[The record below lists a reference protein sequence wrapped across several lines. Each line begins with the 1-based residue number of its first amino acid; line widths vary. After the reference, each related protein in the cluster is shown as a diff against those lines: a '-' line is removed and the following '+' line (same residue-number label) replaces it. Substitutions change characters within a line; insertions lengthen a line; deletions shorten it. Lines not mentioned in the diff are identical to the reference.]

1 MRTSRKLTQV
11 IFSLF
16 VLALM
21 SVAALAADPG
31 QAYPAASEVSDQK
44 AGSILFYNI
53 YTSAASGG
61 NTQNARIS
69 LTNTSS
75 TAGAFVHLFFVADSC
90 TVADSYICLT
100 ANQTASFLASDVDPG
115 IKGYIVA
122 VAVDV
127 NGCPTFFNNLI
138 GDEYVKF
145 SSGHAA
151 NLGAEA
157 FSYIPVITPTGAV
170 GCAADASDAT
180 LVFSGVPGGYN
191 KAPRVLA
198 VSNIPSRLDG
208 NDTMIIVNRV
218 GGWLSTGAFTT
229 GTLFGILYDDAES
242 AYSFSL
248 TGACQVMGNLSD
260 SYPRVA
266 PRFTTIIP
274 QGRSGWMK
282 IYNNASDF
290 GLLGAVIN
298 FNANAG
304 SQPGAFNGGR
314 NMHKL
319 TLTTGSS
326 TYTIPIFPPS
336 C

>member
-1 MRTSRKLTQV
+1 MRTSRKLTQALL
-11 IFSLF
+11 SLF
-16 VLALM
+16 ALTLM

-31 QAYPAASEVSDQK
+31 APYPATSEVSDQK

-75 TAGAFVHLFFVADSC
+75 TSSAFVHLFFVSDSC
-90 TVADSYICLT
+90 SVADSYICLT
-100 ANQTASFLASDVDPG
+100 PNQTASFLASDVDPG

-122 VAVDV
+122 VAVDI
-127 NGCPTFFNNLI
+127 NGCPTQHNFLI

-145 SSGHAA
+145 STGHAA

-157 FSYIPVITPTGAV
+157 FAAIAPLTT
-170 GCAADASDAT
+170 CAGSDAA
-180 LVFSGVPGGYN
+180 LQFDGAMYN

-218 GGWLSTGAFTT
+218 GGWLSTGTATT
-229 GTLFGILYDDAES
+229 GTLFGLLYDDAES

-248 TGACQVMGNLSD
+248 TGGCQIMGSLSD

-274 QGRSGWMK
+274 QGRSGWLK
-282 IYNNASDF
+282 LYNNSADN
-290 GLLGAVIN
+290 GILGAVIN

-319 TLTTGSS
+319 TLTTGAS
-326 TYTIPIFPPS
+326 TYTIPVFPPS

>member
-1 MRTSRKLTQV
+1 MKTSRKLTSV
-11 IFSLF
+11 FLTLF
-16 VLALM
+16 ALTLM
-21 SVAALAADPG
+21 SVAAMAADPG
-31 QAYPAASEVSDQK
+31 APYPATSEVSDQK
-44 AGSILFYNI
+44 AGSVLFYNI

-75 TAGAFVHLFFVADSC
+75 TSAAFVHLFFVSDSC
-90 TVADSYICLT
+90 SVADSYICLT
-100 ANQTASFLASDVDPG
+100 PNQTASFLASDVDPG

-122 VAVDV
+122 VAVDF
-127 NGCPTFFNNLI
+127 NGCPTSHNFLI

-157 FSYIPVITPTGAV
+157 FARISTPTT
-170 GCAADASDAT
+170 CAGSDAALLFDGT
-180 LVFSGVPGGYN
+180 DYN

-198 VSNIPSRLDG
+198 VSNVPSRLDG

-218 GGWLSTGAFTT
+218 GGWLSTGTFTT
-229 GTLFGILYDDAES
+229 GTLFGLLYDDAES

-248 TGACQVMGNLSD
+248 TGGCQIMGSLSD

-274 QGRSGWMK
+274 QGRSGWLK
-282 IYNNASDF
+282 LYNNATDN
-290 GLLGAVIN
+290 GILGAVIN

-319 TLTTGSS
+319 TLTTGAS
-326 TYTIPIFPPS
+326 TYTIPVFPPS

>member
-1 MRTSRKLTQV
+1 MRTSRKLTQALL
-11 IFSLF
+11 SLF
-16 VLALM
+16 ALAMM
-21 SVAALAADPG
+21 SVAAMAADPG
-31 QAYPAASEVSDQK
+31 VAYPAASEVSDQK
-44 AGSILFYNI
+44 AGSVLFYNI
-53 YTSAASGG
+53 YTSSASGS

-75 TAGAFVHLFFVADSC
+75 TSAAFVHLFFVAEGCS
-90 TVADSYICLT
+90 VADSYICLT

-115 IKGYIVA
+115 VKGYIVA
-122 VAVDV
+122 VSVDF
-127 NGCPTFFNNLI
+127 NGVPNVFNWLI

-157 FSYIPVITPTGAV
+157 FAAGAAPGYTPG
-170 GCAADASDAT
+170 AADAP
-180 LVFSGVPGGYN
+180 LVFDGTTYN
-191 KAPRVLA
+191 RVPRVLA

-218 GGWLSTGAFTT
+218 AGSLITGASTLS
-229 GTLFGILYDDAES
+229 TLFGLLYDDAES
-242 AYSFSL
+242 AYSFSI
-248 TGACQVMGNLSD
+248 GGSCQLMGSLSD
-260 SYPRVA
+260 SFPRTV
-266 PRFTTIIP
+266 PRFTTVIP
-274 QGRSGWMK
+274 QGRSGWLK
-282 IYNNASDF
+282 LYSTSDI
-290 GLLGAVIN
+290 GILGSVIN

-319 TLTTGSS
+319 TLSTTN
-326 TYTIPIFPPS
+326 TYTIPVFPPS

>member
-1 MRTSRKLTQV
+1 MRTSRKLTQA
-11 IFSLF
+11 FLSLF
-16 VLALM
+16 ALTLM
-21 SVAALAADPG
+21 SVAAMAADPG
-31 QAYPAASEVSDQK
+31 SPYPATSEVSDQK

-75 TAGAFVHLFFVADSC
+75 TSAAFVHLFFVSDSC
-90 TVADSYICLT
+90 AVADSYICLT
-100 ANQTASFLASDVDPG
+100 PNQTASFLASDVDPG

-122 VAVDV
+122 VAVDI
-127 NGCPTFFNNLI
+127 NGAPTVHNFLI

-145 SSGHAA
+145 STGHAA

-157 FSYIPVITPTGAV
+157 FAALQTPTY
-170 GCAADASDAT
+170 
-180 LVFSGVPGGYN
+180 GGGSEVALNFDGTTYN
-191 KAPRVLA
+191 RVPRVLA

-208 NDTMIIVNRV
+208 NDTMLIVNRV
-218 GGWLSTGAFTT
+218 GGWLSTGTSST
-229 GTLFGILYDDAES
+229 GTLFGLLYDDAES

-248 TGACQVMGNLSD
+248 TGGCQIMGSLSD

-274 QGRSGWMK
+274 QGRSGWLK
-282 IYNNASDF
+282 LYNNSTDV
-290 GLLGAVIN
+290 GILGAVIN

-314 NMHKL
+314 NLHKL
-319 TLTTGSS
+319 TLS
-326 TYTIPIFPPS
+326 TLNVYTIPVFPPS

>member
-1 MRTSRKLTQV
+1 MKPSRRLTQV
-11 IFSLF
+11 VFAF
-16 VLALM
+16 FALALM
-21 SVAALAADPG
+21 SVASLAADPG
-31 QAYPAASEVSDQK
+31 APYPATSEVSDQK
-44 AGSILFYNI
+44 AGSILIYNI

-69 LTNTSS
+69 ITNTSS
-75 TAGAFVHLFFVADSC
+75 TSPAFVHLFFVSDGC
-90 TVADSYICLT
+90 NVADSYICFT
-100 ANQTASFLASDVDPG
+100 PNQTASFLASDVDPG

-122 VAVDV
+122 VATDF
-127 NGCPTFFNNLI
+127 NGCPTQHNFLI

-157 FSYIPVITPTGAV
+157 FAKVTPGALA
-170 GCAADASDAT
+170 CAADQSDAG
-180 LVFSGVPGGYN
+180 LVFGVDYN

-198 VSNIPSRLDG
+198 ASNIPSRLDG
-208 NDTMIIVNRV
+208 NDTMVIINRI
-218 GGWLSTGAFTT
+218 GGFLSTGAFTT
-229 GTLFGILYDDAES
+229 GTLFGLMYDDAES
-242 AYSFSL
+242 AYSFSI
-248 TGACQVMGNLSD
+248 TGGCQVMGNLSD
-260 SYPRVA
+260 SFPRVA

-282 IYNNASDF
+282 IYNNIADV
-290 GLLGAVIN
+290 GLLGAIIN

-314 NMHKL
+314 NLHKL
-319 TLTTGSS
+319 TLTTGNA